1 MGSALT
7 VGVTG
12 LKAHQSMLDVA
23 GNNLANVNT
32 TAFKASQI
40 TFSEILGET
49 VKNASQPSSTT
60 GGTNPIQAGS
70 GVGVAMVS
78 PNLMQGNMVSTN
90 NPLDL
95 ALNGEGYFALSD
107 GQREVYTRAGAFGVD
122 ANSNLVDPATG
133 NLVQRI
139 GSVGEAE
146 GFQVSGVSSITVPY
160 GVAMPAVATS
170 SVEVSGNLSADA
182 VLATPQT
189 NVLESSL
196 AFTTSDGE
204 TAVATTL
211 ISALDQFSGTPDDG
225 ALAISGYNMDGTALT
240 PGTALTVDAAT
251 DLQDVLDHINAELAT
266 VANQNAD
273 GTYGVAT
280 LSGGKIVITDGA
292 SGYSKSDLGMTY
304 TAGSTE
310 TFTMPDYFEIAT
322 VGGDEVKNLNIT
334 VYDSQGAAQVMSAAL
349 VRTGTDNVWD
359 MVLTSITGSVSEMT
373 TAGRRIE
380 GVTFDAA
387 NGAFAGLTGS
397 DTQAFTVTF
406 AHDASNPQVFAVDM
420 GTVGKF
426 DGLTQFAGTSTA
438 AATDQNGY
446 SSGLLKSVTVDTSG
460 TVIGAFSNGIK
471 KDLASIKIAT
481 FQNAAGLE
489 RVGNGYYIA
498 SANSGQAVASMAQSG
513 SAGSIKSGSLEKS
526 NADVSTEFV
535 NLIQAQNGFQASAR
549 TIKVANDILGELV
562 NLIR

>member
-12 LKAHQSMLDVA
+12 LKVHQTMLDVA

-32 TAFKASQI
+32 TAFKASQV
-40 TFSEILGET
+40 TFSEVLGAT
-49 VKNASQPSSTT
+49 VKNASQPTSTS
-60 GGTNPIQAGS
+60 GGTNPLQTGS

-78 PNLMQGNMVSTN
+78 PNLMQGNTVNTN

-95 ALNGEGYFALSD
+95 AINGDGYFALSD
-107 GQREVYTRAGAFGVD
+107 GQRELYTRAGSFGVD

-139 GSVGEAE
+139 GSVGESD
-146 GFQVSGVSSITVPY
+146 GFQVSGVADIKVPY
-160 GVAMPAVATS
+160 GVAMPALATS
-170 SVEVSGNLSADA
+170 TMDVSGNLSADA
-182 VLATPQT
+182 VLTTPQT

-196 AFTTSDGE
+196 AFTTSSGE
-204 TAVATTL
+204 TALATTL
-211 ISALDQFSGTPDDG
+211 ISALDQFSGTPTTG
-225 ALAISGYNMDGTALT
+225 TLAISGYNMDGTALT
-240 PGTALTVDAAT
+240 PGTALTVDATT
-251 DLQDVLDHINAELAT
+251 DLQDVLDHINGVLAT
-266 VANQNAD
+266 VANKNAD
-273 GTYGVAT
+273 GTYATAT

-292 SGYSKSDLGMTY
+292 SGYSKSNLGMAY
-304 TAGSTE
+304 TAAATE

-322 VGGDEVKNLNIT
+322 AGGEEVKNINLT
-334 VYDSQGAAQVMSAAL
+334 VYDSQGAAQVMSCAL
-349 VRTGTDNVWD
+349 VRTNTDNVWD
-359 MVLTSITGSVSEMT
+359 MVLTSITGNVNEL
-373 TAGRRIE
+373 TADGRRIE
-380 GVTFDAA
+380 GVTFNAS

-406 AHDASNPQVFAVDM
+406 EHDTANPQVFTVNM

-446 SSGLLKSVTVDTSG
+446 NSGTLKTVTVDTAG
-460 TVIGAFSNGIK
+460 TVIGSFSNGIK
-471 KDLASIKIAT
+471 KNLASIKIAT

-489 RVGNGYYIA
+489 HVGSGYFIA
-498 SANSGQAVASMAQSG
+498 SANSGQAVASLAQTG
-513 SAGSIKSGSLEKS
+513 GAGSIKSGTLEKS
-526 NADVSTEFV
+526 NAEVSTEFV

-549 TIKVANDILGELV
+549 TIKVANDILGELI